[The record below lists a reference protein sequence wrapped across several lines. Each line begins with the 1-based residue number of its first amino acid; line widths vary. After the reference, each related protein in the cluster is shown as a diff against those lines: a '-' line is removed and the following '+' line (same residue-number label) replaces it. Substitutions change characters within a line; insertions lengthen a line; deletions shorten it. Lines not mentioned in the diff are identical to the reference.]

1 MPKIRL
7 KHAVE
12 EIHKVGSELHSVSQ
26 SSHNYDLNP
35 HNWWVQVYKSNCY
48 SSCHNYS
55 GLGSPRI
62 WISRGM
68 PSSFS
73 PSTRLNSV
81 MIIVFMLGC
90 TDSVLLIILQVYYS
104 DAIFSL
110 PHIARQSFFSHPYIA
125 EQSFFS
131 LSHILYTTRFRSV
144 YVYIDWAF
152 GLVCQV
158 GKCVEIGIPA
168 LLFILL
174 FSQVKC

>member
-1 MPKIRL
+1 
-7 KHAVE
+7 
-12 EIHKVGSELHSVSQ
+12 
-26 SSHNYDLNP
+26 
-35 HNWWVQVYKSNCY
+35 
-48 SSCHNYS
+48 
-55 GLGSPRI
+55 
-62 WISRGM
+62 M

-110 PHIARQSFFSHPYIA
+110 PHIARQSFFS
-125 EQSFFS
+125 
-131 LSHILYTTRFRSV
+131 LSHVLYTTRFRSV
-144 YVYIDWAF
+144 YVSIDWAF

>member
-12 EIHKVGSELHSVSQ
+12 EIHKVGSELQSVSQ

-35 HNWWVQVYKSNCY
+35 HNWWVQVYKSYCY

-110 PHIARQSFFSHPYIA
+110 PHIARQSFFS
-125 EQSFFS
+125 
-131 LSHILYTTRFRSV
+131 LSHVLYTTRFRSV
-144 YVYIDWAF
+144 YVSIDWAF